1 MAGIYIHIPYCKQA
15 CVYCDFHFSTTHKNK
30 ASLIQCICA
39 ELKMRKDVLG
49 GEIIDTIY
57 FGGGTPSI
65 CSIGELQSI
74 IDTIYHEFSV
84 SDSVEITLE
93 ANPDDLSTEKLTEL
107 KSIGMHRL
115 SIGIQS
121 FFEEDLK
128 WMHRA
133 HTSEEAKRC
142 LKESISLGF
151 TNVNADLIFASPG
164 LTDEKLIQNL
174 TLLTDLG
181 IPHLSC
187 YNLTIEER
195 TQLHHQ
201 VKTLQIA
208 PISDE
213 SAIRQFYLIREFLQA
228 RGYEHYEISNYA
240 KPGAYSRHNTA
251 YWQSKK
257 YLGVGPS
264 AHSYDGDTRSWNI
277 RNNENYIKQIQKGEW
292 PGEVEIL
299 TPSNRYNEYILT
311 GLRTQWGI
319 QLKMLETEFSN
330 EYQSQ
335 KSQFETYLNDQKLL
349 LRGNQ
354 LIINPD
360 YLIMADSIASELFI
374 I

>member
-15 CVYCDFHFSTTHKNK
+15 CIYCDFHFSTTHKNK
-30 ASLIQCICA
+30 ASLIQCINK
-39 ELKMRKDVLG
+39 ELKMRKTVLV
-49 GEIIDTIY
+49 GEIIETIY

-65 CSIGELQSI
+65 CSISELRSI
-74 IDTIYHEFSV
+74 IDTIYNEFSV
-84 SDSVEITLE
+84 SETVEITLE
-93 ANPDDLSTEKLTEL
+93 ANPDDLSTEKLSEL
-107 KSIGMHRL
+107 KSIGVHRL

-121 FFEEDLK
+121 FFEDDLK

-133 HTSEEAKRC
+133 HTSSEAKRC
-142 LKESISLGF
+142 LNDAISLGF
-151 TNVNADLIFASPG
+151 AEINADLIFASPG

-174 TLLTDLG
+174 TILTDFG

-201 VKTLQIA
+201 VKTQQIT

-213 SAIRQFYLIREFLQA
+213 TAIRQFYLIREFLQSK
-228 RGYEHYEISNYA
+228 GYEHYEISNYA

-251 YWQSKK
+251 YWQGKK

-264 AHSYDGDTRSWNI
+264 AHSYDGNTRSWNI
-277 RNNENYIKQIQKGEW
+277 RNNENYIKQLIKDEW

-299 TPSNRYNEYILT
+299 TPGNRYNEYLLT

-319 QLKMLETEFSN
+319 QLTILESEFSN

-335 KSQFETYLNDQKLL
+335 KTIFESYLKDQKLL